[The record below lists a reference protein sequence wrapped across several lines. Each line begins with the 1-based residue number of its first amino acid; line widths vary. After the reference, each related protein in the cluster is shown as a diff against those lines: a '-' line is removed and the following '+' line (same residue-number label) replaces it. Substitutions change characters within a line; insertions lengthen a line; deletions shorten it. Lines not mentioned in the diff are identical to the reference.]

1 MEDKIRLYE
10 LVTQNGRSV
19 SPYVWRIRYSLA
31 HKGLPFESVP
41 LGFSAIA
48 TQFGGRFKTV
58 PVIEHG
64 ATIMAESW
72 DIVEYLDHV
81 FPDRPLLFG
90 SAGERAT
97 LRLLENWIGAEI
109 LRPMFRIYALDILNA
124 ARPEDRPYF
133 RSSRESWLK
142 GVTLEEFT
150 ADRASRLP
158 KFREGLLPLRAHLA
172 RFPFLGGGT
181 PNYADYMVLGL
192 FQWVGTVSTLPL
204 LAKDDDALRAW
215 LDRGFD
221 LYGGIGRAPGMQPLF
236 E

>member
-1 MEDKIRLYE
+1 MEDKLRLYE
-10 LVTQNGRSV
+10 LVTLNGRSA

-31 HKGLPFESVP
+31 HKGLSFESVP
-41 LGFSAIA
+41 LGFTDISK
-48 TQFGGRFKTV
+48 QFGGRFKTV

-64 ATIMAESW
+64 ATMMAESW
-72 DIVEYLDHV
+72 DIAEYLDRT
-81 FPDRPLLFG
+81 FPDRAPLFG

-97 LRLLENWIGAEI
+97 LRLLENWIGIEI

-150 ADRASRLP
+150 ADRTAQLQ
-158 KFREGLLPLRAHLA
+158 KFREGLLPIRAHLA
-172 RFPFLGGGT
+172 RFPFLGGSA

-192 FQWVGTVSTLPL
+192 FQWVATVSTLPL
-204 LAKDDDALRAW
+204 LAKDDDVLRSW
-215 LDRGFD
+215 LGRGFD
-221 LYGGIGRAPGMQPLF
+221 LYDGIGRAPGMQPLF

>member
-10 LVTQNGRSV
+10 LVTQNGRSA

-31 HKGLPFESVP
+31 HKGLPFESMP
-41 LGFSAIA
+41 LGFCDIQK
-48 TQFGGRFKTV
+48 QFGGRFKTV

-64 ATIMAESW
+64 ATMMAESW
-72 DIVEYLDHV
+72 DIADYLDRE
-81 FPDRPLLFG
+81 FPDRPPLFG

-97 LRLLENWIGAEI
+97 LRLLENWIGIEI

-133 RSSRESWLK
+133 RSSRENWLK

-150 ADRASRLP
+150 ADRTSQLP
-158 KFREGLLPLRAHLA
+158 KFREGLLPLRLHLA
-172 RFPFLGGGT
+172 SYPFLGGNT

-204 LAKDDDALRAW
+204 LAKDDDTLRSW
-215 LDRGFD
+215 LERGFD

>member
-10 LVTQNGRSV
+10 LVTQNGRSA

-31 HKGLPFESVP
+31 HKGLPFEPVQ
-41 LGFSAIA
+41 LGFTDIPK
-48 TQFGGRFKTV
+48 QFGGRFKTV

-72 DIVEYLDHV
+72 DIAEYLDRA
-81 FPDRPLLFG
+81 FPDRPPLFG

-97 LRLLENWIGAEI
+97 LRLLENWIGVEI

-124 ARPEDRPYF
+124 ARPQDRPYF

-150 ADRASRLP
+150 ADRATQLP
-158 KFREGLLPLRAHLA
+158 KFRERLLPLRAHLA
-172 RFPFLGGGT
+172 RFPFLGGST

-192 FQWVGTVSTLPL
+192 FQWVCTVSTLPL
-204 LAKDDDALRAW
+204 LAKDDAVLRSW

-221 LYGGIGRAPGMQPLF
+221 LYDGIGRDSRMRPLF